1 MGLLRQTIQSLLETS
16 RGDKMGK
23 IVTTSSQKSAAEE
36 MAKALSEMD
45 RVEAVVSER
54 KSGTSPRNIVSID
67 CSAENWRSL
76 AESLRVDHGVD
87 YCSMITGIHWPEGT
101 PDKHWE
107 VIYHFMRMGIENP
120 PVVEGMVQPIV
131 KDPSQLQGKE
141 VPLEI
146 EVRIALPET
155 RDPKVASVQD
165 IWVGADWNEKETWD
179 LVGIDF
185 EGHVD
190 MRRVLQP
197 HETPVGF
204 HPLQKQHKLRYH
216 DFEEMYDDAQG
227 FLRKPSDAG
236 KIK

>member
-1 MGLLRQTIQSLLETS
+1 
-16 RGDKMGK
+16 MGK
-23 IVTTSSQKSAAEE
+23 IVSASSQKAAAES
-36 MAKALSEMD
+36 MCNALSSMD
-45 RVEAVVSER
+45 GVNAEVSER
-54 KSGTSPRNIVSID
+54 TSGTNPRNVVSVD
-67 CSAENWRSL
+67 CASESWREL
-76 AESLRVDHGVD
+76 AERMRVEHGVD
-87 YCSMITGIHWPEGT
+87 HCSMITGIHWPEGGAE
-101 PDKHWE
+101 KNWE
-107 VIYHFMRMGIENP
+107 VVYHFMRRGISTP
-120 PVVEGMVQPIV
+120 PVVDGMVQPIMT
-131 KDPSQLQGKE
+131 DPTTVEGAD

-185 EGHVD
+185 EGHVG

-197 HETPVGF
+197 HETPVGY

>member
-1 MGLLRQTIQSLLETS
+1 MGRTIPVS
-16 RGDKMGK
+16 
-23 IVTTSSQKSAAEE
+23 IQKSAAEQ
-36 MAKALSEMD
+36 MASALSSMD
-45 RVEAVVSER
+45 GVSAEVSER
-54 KSGTSPRNIVSID
+54 SSGTNPRNVVSIECTAD
-67 CSAENWRSL
+67 RWRAL
-76 AESLRVDHGVD
+76 AEALKGEHGVD
-87 YCSMITGIHWPEGT
+87 YCSMITGIHWPEGG
-101 PDKHWE
+101 PDKNWE
-107 VIYHFMRMGIENP
+107 VVYHFLRMNISDP
-120 PVVEGMVQPIV
+120 PVVDGMVQPVIV
-131 KDPSQLQGKE
+131 DPTKVKGAS

-146 EVRIALPET
+146 EVRIYIPES
-155 RDPKVASVQD
+155 REPSVASVQD

-185 EGHVD
+185 EGHVG

>member
-1 MGLLRQTIQSLLETS
+1 
-16 RGDKMGK
+16 MGK
-23 IVTTSSQKSAAEE
+23 IVSASSQKAAAES
-36 MAKALSEMD
+36 MCNALSSMD
-45 RVEAVVSER
+45 GVNAEVSER
-54 KSGTSPRNIVSID
+54 TSGTNPRNVVSVE
-67 CSAENWRSL
+67 CASESWREL
-76 AESLRVDHGVD
+76 AERMRVEHGVD
-87 YCSMITGIHWPEGT
+87 HCSMITGIHWPDGGAE
-101 PDKHWE
+101 KNWE
-107 VIYHFMRMGIENP
+107 VVYHFMRMGILNP
-120 PVVEGMVQPIV
+120 PVVDGMVQPIMT
-131 KDPSQLQGKE
+131 DPTTVEGAD

-185 EGHVD
+185 EGHVG

-216 DFEEMYDDAQG
+216 NFEEMYDDAQG

>member
-1 MGLLRQTIQSLLETS
+1 
-16 RGDKMGK
+16 MGK
-23 IVTTSSQKSAAEE
+23 IVSASSQKEAAES
-36 MAKALSEMD
+36 MCNALSSMVGVNAE
-45 RVEAVVSER
+45 VSER
-54 KSGTSPRNIVSID
+54 TSGTNPRNVVSVD
-67 CSAENWRSL
+67 CASESWREL
-76 AESLRVDHGVD
+76 AERMRVEHGVD
-87 YCSMITGIHWPEGT
+87 HCSMITGIHWPEGGAE
-101 PDKHWE
+101 KNWE
-107 VIYHFMRMGIENP
+107 VVYHFMRMGISNP
-120 PVVEGMVQPIV
+120 PVVDGMVQPIMT
-131 KDPSQLQGKE
+131 DPTTVEGAD

-185 EGHVD
+185 EGHVG

-216 DFEEMYDDAQG
+216 NFEEMYDDAQG
-227 FLRKPSDAG
+227 FLRKPSDVG

>member
-1 MGLLRQTIQSLLETS
+1 L
-16 RGDKMGK
+16 GK
-23 IVTTSSQKSAAEE
+23 IVSASSQKAAAES
-36 MAKALSEMD
+36 MCNALSSMD
-45 RVEAVVSER
+45 GVNAEVSER
-54 KSGTSPRNIVSID
+54 TSGTNPRNVVSVD
-67 CSAENWRSL
+67 CASESWREL
-76 AESLRVDHGVD
+76 AERMRVEHGVD
-87 YCSMITGIHWPEGT
+87 HCSMITGIHWPEGGAE
-101 PDKHWE
+101 KNWE
-107 VIYHFMRMGIENP
+107 VVYHFMRMGISNP
-120 PVVEGMVQPIV
+120 PVVDGMVQPIMT
-131 KDPSQLQGKE
+131 DPTTVEGAD

-185 EGHVD
+185 EGHVG

-197 HETPVGF
+197 HETPVGY

>member
-1 MGLLRQTIQSLLETS
+1 
-16 RGDKMGK
+16 MGK
-23 IVTTSSQKSAAEE
+23 TVPVSIQKSAAEE
-36 MAKALSEMD
+36 MVSSLSSMD
-45 RVEAVVSER
+45 GVSAEVSER
-54 KSGTSPRNIVSID
+54 SSGTNQRNIVSID
-67 CSAENWRSL
+67 CTADRWRAL
-76 AESLRVDHGVD
+76 AEALKGEHGVD
-87 YCSMITGIHWPEGT
+87 YCSMITGIHWPEGG
-101 PDKHWE
+101 PDKNWE
-107 VIYHFMRMGIENP
+107 VVYHFLRMSISDP
-120 PVVEGMVQPIV
+120 PVVDGMVQPVIV
-131 KDPSQLQGKE
+131 DPTKVKGTS

-146 EVRIALPET
+146 EVRIYIPET
-155 RDPKVASVQD
+155 REPSVASVQD

-185 EGHVD
+185 EGHVG